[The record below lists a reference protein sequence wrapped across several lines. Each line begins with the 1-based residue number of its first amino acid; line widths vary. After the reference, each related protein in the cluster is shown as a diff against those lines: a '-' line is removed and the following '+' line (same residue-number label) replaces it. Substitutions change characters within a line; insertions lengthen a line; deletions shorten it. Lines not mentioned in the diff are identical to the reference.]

1 MEQQT
6 IPSLTKMDDMS
17 VTRFLDCVRE
27 ENGANQRFCFILG
40 SGASYTS
47 GIRTGVE
54 LMKQW
59 RQELN
64 DRGTDYIRECARA
77 ANYDWDSCKRI
88 FEESVENLKNEDYF
102 TLYDIRF
109 VGCPTAGYAALE
121 KEMEGLDPN
130 VGYYYLASILANTDN
145 RLVITTNFDSLT
157 EDALFYYSGHH
168 PLVLGHEKLASYVA
182 SVDRKPVVAK
192 IHRDLLMDPMN
203 HMEQMQ
209 RLQKEWKDPL
219 SAALSRYIPIVI
231 GYAGGDQTL
240 MSLLEQLQLKGIFW
254 CTVEKAGE
262 AGFPEKARQIVRKNN
277 GHWVKIKGFDELMYR
292 MATIM
297 QKMPNPDTMHRAMD
311 KRYEAFK
318 SRHEDLTKEYNPSLI
333 KQSAPETADED
344 TEMIQA
350 VLQEE
355 ISRSPDLE
363 KYNSLLAQALRAMRR
378 GDFDEAL
385 KLCGDAIALNRKL
398 AKGYDYRSAI
408 YHRTKNYEAA
418 LVDATQ
424 AIACDPTN
432 ARYYHSR
439 AVTLH
444 QMKRYEES
452 LKDKNKAVEF
462 DSANARYYNSRSVT
476 LHEMKRYEE
485 ALNDCN
491 KAVELAPDDADHYES
506 RSATLCEMERYEEAL
521 ADINKAIGLDPV
533 NALYYNS
540 RSIVLHAMERYE
552 EALDDCNK
560 AVELAPNDA
569 EYYGSRS
576 VVLHAMERYEEALN
590 DCNKAVELAPD
601 DDSLYMSRAT
611 TLYEVKRYE
620 EALADIDKAIEFVPA
635 NADYYNLKAITLYAV
650 ERYEEALLAV
660 DKALAIIPQNADFWN
675 SRGKILE
682 KLHRQEDATQS
693 FAKAEELM

>member
-521 ADINKAIGLDPV
+521 ADINKAIGFDPV

-540 RSIVLHAMERYE
+540 RSIVLHAMERYEEALADINKAIGFDPVNALYYNSRSIVLLAMERYE

-576 VVLHAMERYEEALN
+576 VVLHAMERYE
-590 DCNKAVELAPD
+590 
-601 DDSLYMSRAT
+601 
-611 TLYEVKRYE
+611 
-620 EALADIDKAIEFVPA
+620 
-635 NADYYNLKAITLYAV
+635 
-650 ERYEEALLAV
+650 
-660 DKALAIIPQNADFWN
+660 
-675 SRGKILE
+675 
-682 KLHRQEDATQS
+682 
-693 FAKAEELM
+693 